1 MKLNKRKILIIILI
15 FILVFS
21 GVYLL
26 FPIHWANE
34 NTQNSTNEVT
44 ITEQLDENTITTQ
57 DIQVEDIVTPEVEE
71 TYTTMYVT
79 ALSGLNI
86 REGIG
91 TDAKIYKSVV
101 ANTALEV
108 VDNSEQD
115 GWVKIKL
122 NDKNYYVCARYLSKT
137 KITIKEPVTSRGA
150 NERVNTT
157 IKKSSSGVLTKSK
170 GVNYFNGHK
179 ETWYSQKVLP
189 GGGLRI
195 PGRHV
200 NSQGLVCDK
209 NGYICVA
216 SSDYSKGTIVETS
229 LGTGKVY
236 DCGCASGI
244 IDIYTNW

>member
-1 MKLNKRKILIIILI
+1 MKLNKKRILIIILI

-26 FPIHWANE
+26 FPINWADE
-34 NTQNSTNEVT
+34 DTQVPTNDVVV
-44 ITEQLDENTITTQ
+44 TEQLDENTITTQ
-57 DIQVEDIVTPEVEE
+57 DIEIEEITTPKVEE
-71 TYTTMYVT
+71 TYTTMYV
-79 ALSGLNI
+79 AAASGLNI
-86 REGIG
+86 REGAG
-91 TDAKIYKSVV
+91 TDKTIYKSV
-101 ANTALEV
+101 ATNTALEV

-115 GWVKIKL
+115 GWVQIKL
-122 NDKNYYVCARYLSKT
+122 DNKNYYVCAKYLSKT
-137 KITIKEPVTSRGA
+137 KVVIKESVTARGVE
-150 NERVNTT
+150 ERVNTT
-157 IKKSSSGVLTKSK
+157 QKKSSSSVLTKSK

-200 NSQGLVCDK
+200 ASDGTIRDEN
-209 NGYICVA
+209 NYICVA
-216 SSDYSKGTIVETS
+216 SSDYKKGTIVETS

-236 DCGCASGI
+236 DSGCASGI